1 MKFVN
6 VHVKMMRLLRCTDI
20 NACNYNPDALED
32 DGSCEYEVDCFE
44 SPCSIYPSPFPGA
57 SCIDDYCGDC
67 CAIWTWTN
75 EEGLILLLTRVLMN
89 IWRGVQNLMQLILIL
104 MQI

>member
-1 MKFVN
+1 MLMLIYEDDEAFG
-6 VHVKMMRLLRCTDI
+6 CTDI

-75 EEGLILLLTRVLMN
+75 EEGFDFTFNSCTDEYME
-89 IWRGVQNLMQLILIL
+89 GVQNLMQLILIQ